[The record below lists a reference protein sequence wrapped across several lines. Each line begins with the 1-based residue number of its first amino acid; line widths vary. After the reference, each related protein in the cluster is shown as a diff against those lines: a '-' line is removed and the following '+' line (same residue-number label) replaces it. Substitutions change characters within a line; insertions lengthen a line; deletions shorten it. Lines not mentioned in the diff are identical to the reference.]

1 MDQTRGERNSWKDL
15 AKHITDGISEGRF
28 PVGSKLPSEA
38 DLMRQFSASKTTV
51 HRALRELAAQK
62 LVRRVERLGTFV
74 ADGASRDTR
83 KIGLVIRTSDNF
95 LEFQLLQGI
104 REAIPQNSQLV
115 LYDTGNDFIAEYEAV
130 NRAANEVDGMLI
142 VPTCSQR
149 TAEHLQDLY
158 DNGLPIVCVDRYP
171 VGLNLPGVTTN
182 NYDVSRQALGELAAV
197 GHRYVAYFGIYN
209 EQQSALHDRYEAYQD
224 FCRET
229 VNISP
234 DQLVRLIPP
243 RPTDP
248 RRLSL
253 NLIEDALLRM
263 LSADTPITA
272 AFCANEYYM
281 DAILGICKDLPRR
294 LVEPLEILSFS
305 DSPLSQSLG
314 IPVHLIRQDAVGV
327 GRAAALLLNHLFE
340 EPGSER
346 TRVEVAARIVH
357 ASKNEDLS
365 ASSAS
370 SLSPARRTNL
380 DTDHA

>member
-28 PVGSKLPSEA
+28 PAGSKLPSEA

-51 HRALRELAAQK
+51 HRALRELAALK
-62 LVRRVERLGTFV
+62 MVRRVERLGTFV
-74 ADGASRDTR
+74 TDAASRETR

-95 LEFQLLQGI
+95 LEFKLLQGI
-104 REAIPQNSQLV
+104 REAVPQNCQLV

-182 NYDVSRQALGELAAV
+182 NYDVSRQALGEFAAA

-234 DQLVRLIPP
+234 DQFVRLIPP

-253 NLIEDALLRM
+253 NLIEDALVRL
-263 LSADTPITA
+263 LSGDTPITV
-272 AFCANEYYM
+272 AFCANEFYL
-281 DAILGICKDLPRR
+281 DAILGICKDLPPS
-294 LVEPLEILSFS
+294 LVERLEILSFS
-305 DSPLSQSLG
+305 DSPRPHGSA
-314 IPVHLIRQDAVGV
+314 IPIHLIRQDAVGV
-327 GRAAALLLNHLFE
+327 GRASASLLNHLFE
-340 EPGSER
+340 DPESEQ
-346 TRVEVAARIVH
+346 TRVEVEARIVH
-357 ASKNEDLS
+357 AAKDDDLS
-365 ASSAS
+365 PSSAS
-370 SLSPARRTNL
+370 YVSPAKRSNL